1 MSDQTH
7 QTQPTAQIDN
17 LTVSLP
23 TPGGTLSAVKGLSLS
38 LSPHETLGIIGESGS
53 GKSMTALA
61 LMGLLPPGA
70 SAQADRMQVGGSD
83 ILAMSDRQLSAQIRG
98 HKAAMIFQEPMT
110 SLNPVYSIGRQL
122 TEAMTMHGE
131 SQQKARARA
140 LELLQAVGLPDPQE
154 RFNQYPHQFS
164 GGQRQ
169 RIMIAMALMNSPDLL
184 IADEPT
190 TALDVTIQAQI
201 LDLLKDLRERLGIAV
216 ILITHDFG
224 VLSNHVDQVIVMLKG
239 QVVETGPTQDV
250 LRNPQHSYTRRLIDS
265 LPKAHSRPPPP
276 PSKTLISVEQISQ
289 TYQFR
294 RGLFSPVRAIEAV
307 KDVSF
312 TLSEGETLAIVG
324 ESGSGKSTLARMVL
338 GLEVPKA
345 GHIRLNGT
353 DIAAVP
359 SLARARLIQPIFQDP
374 YGSLNPRMSI
384 SQIIRRPL
392 EIHKIGT
399 RAERAERTRQV
410 MEQTGLSPRFFHAFP
425 NQMSGGQRQRVAI
438 ARALILNPRIIV
450 CDEPTS
456 ALDVSIQAQILT
468 LLEGLRDSLNLTLL
482 LITHDLGVVQQMAN
496 RVIVMQDGQVVE
508 QGVTADL
515 FSAAKQDYT
524 RTLLASMPTMPA
536 MPAIQVV
543 PAP

>member
-1 MSDQTH
+1 MNEQTNAS
-7 QTQPTAQIDN
+7 QPTAEIEN

-23 TPGGTLSAVKGLSLS
+23 VPGGTLEAVKGLSLS
-38 LSPHETLGIIGESGS
+38 LSPRETLGIVGESGS

-70 SAQADRMQVGGSD
+70 RVEADRMQVGGAD
-83 ILAMSDRQLSAQIRG
+83 ILTMSDRQLSADIRG

-122 TEAMTMHGE
+122 TEAMTMHG
-131 SQQKARARA
+131 QRYDTARTRA
-140 LELLQAVGLPDPQE
+140 LELLHAVGLPDPEE
-154 RFNQYPHQFS
+154 RFSQYPHQFS

-169 RIMIAMALMNSPDLL
+169 RILIAMALMNSPGLL

-201 LDLLKDLRERLGIAV
+201 LDLLKEMREKLGIAV

-224 VLSNHVDQVIVMLKG
+224 VLSHHADRVMVMLKG
-239 QVVETGPTQDV
+239 EVIETGRTEAV
-250 LRNPQHSYTRRLIDS
+250 LRKPQHEYTRRLIDS

-276 PSKTLISVEQISQ
+276 DGTALIEVEQVSQ
-289 TYQFR
+289 SYKFR
-294 RGLFSPVRAIEAV
+294 RGLFSPIRTIEAV

-312 TLSEGETLAIVG
+312 TLSEGETLAFVG
-324 ESGSGKSTLARMVL
+324 ESGSGKSTLARMLL
-338 GLEVPKA
+338 GLEAPKA
-345 GHIRLNGT
+345 GRIRLDGT
-353 DIAAVP
+353 DIASVP
-359 SLARARLIQPIFQDP
+359 DKVRAHLLQPIFQDP
-374 YGSLNPRMSI
+374 YGSLNPRMSV

-392 EIHKIGT
+392 DIHEIGT
-399 RAERAERTRQV
+399 RAERAERTRAV

-425 NQMSGGQRQRVAI
+425 SQMSGGQRQRVAI

-468 LLEGLRDSLNLTLL
+468 LLEGLRGRLNLTLL
-482 LITHDLGVVQQMAN
+482 LITHDLGVVRQMAD

-508 QGVTADL
+508 AGMTAEL
-515 FSAAKQDYT
+515 FAAPTQDYT
-524 RTLLASMPTMPA
+524 RTLLASVSA
-536 MPAIQVV
+536 L
-543 PAP
+543 

>member
-1 MSDQTH
+1 MIDQTVH
-7 QTQPTAQIDN
+7 AQPTAQIEN

-23 TPGGTLSAVKGLSLS
+23 TPGGTLSVVKGLSLS
-38 LSPHETLGIIGESGS
+38 LSPREILGIIGESGS

-70 SAQADRMQVGGSD
+70 RVQADRMQVGGSD
-83 ILAMSDRQLSAQIRG
+83 ILTMSDRQLSAQMRG

-131 SQQKARARA
+131 THQKARARA
-140 LELLQAVGLPDPQE
+140 LELLLAVGLPDPQE

-239 QVVETGPTQDV
+239 EVVETGPTQTV

-265 LPKAHSRPPPP
+265 LPKAHSRPPLP
-276 PSKTLISVEQISQ
+276 PSKTLIDVEQISQ

-294 RGLFSPVRAIEAV
+294 RGLFSPIRTIEAV

-338 GLEVPKA
+338 GLEAPKA

-353 DIAAVP
+353 DIASVP
-359 SLARARLIQPIFQDP
+359 NRARARLIQPIFQDP

-392 EIHKIGT
+392 EIHDIGT
-399 RAERAERTRQV
+399 KAERAERTREV

-468 LLEGLRDSLNLTLL
+468 LLEGLRESLNLTLL
-482 LITHDLGVVQQMAN
+482 LITHDLGVVQQMAD
-496 RVIVMQDGQVVE
+496 RVIVMQEGRVVE
-508 QGVTADL
+508 QGLTADL
-515 FSAAKQDYT
+515 FSAAQQDYT

-536 MPAIQVV
+536 MPVM
-543 PAP
+543 PLL